1 LSPQAVDERVDEGR
15 EVVAGWKDVRG
26 DTRVLGGEFGGS
38 VNSFIASN
46 AAKSRSPNE
55 GHMAVG
61 GFRLSCMWIRWT
73 RGCDEL
79 TSWIARRAA
88 SESEVMR
95 KLWEWEE
102 GGRFMRSIK
111 Q

>member
-1 LSPQAVDERVDEGR
+1 MNEAV
-15 EVVAGWKDVRG
+15 WG
-26 DTRVLGGEFGGS
+26 DTRVLGDEFGGA

-46 AAKSRSPNE
+46 AAVSRSPNE

-61 GFRLSCMWIRWT
+61 VGGLRLSCMWICWT
-73 RGCDEL
+73 RGCEEL

-88 SESEVMR
+88 SESEVIR
-95 KLWEWEE
+95 KFRGWEG